1 MAKLLFHVGH
11 FAAKHRL
18 LVLLAWIGIAAGI
31 GALVSRIGADTNDN
45 LSLPGTGSQEATD
58 LLAEEF
64 PPQQNGQSPIV
75 FKVKTGKVSD
85 SANKTAIE
93 DSYKAIVKVPHVYSA
108 TDPFSQQGAAQI
120 SKDETIAYI
129 PVLLDISA
137 SDLTEEEAQ
146 AVLDAAEPGQKAGMQ
161 VAAGGPIGSELST
174 PETESSEVIGI
185 VAAMI
190 ILTFAFGTVVAMG
203 MPIVTAIIAL
213 SAGLGLIGLL
223 GHLVQVPSIAPTLAT
238 MIGLGVGIDYALF
251 VVMRHLHNIRDGM
264 EIRESIARTI
274 ATTGTAIVFA
284 GTTVVVA
291 LLALAV
297 AGIPLVTSLGY
308 SSAVAVVTAVLAAVT
323 LMPALLSLVGH
334 KVLSLQLPSFLRP
347 KPKEP
352 GRGFWAGW
360 ARTVTDHP
368 WLAVLAAVVVLVPLT
383 IPLFSLELGQ
393 EDIGATPKSTQ
404 ERQAYDLMSEG
415 FGPGYN
421 GPFLIAVE
429 LDPVATTDPVV
440 AENLADAQALQDE
453 LEQEQQEGQEQQQQ
467 LQEQGDELKAEQA
480 TLEQQQAELEQQ
492 AAELQQQQARLEEEG
507 AELESQAAALRAEE
521 RRLRVEEDRLRA
533 QERVVRA
540 EEASIRLRA
549 RRLFGEA
556 ERLLR
561 RGKATEAE
569 LAAVQSQEAE
579 LEEEIAAATDPQELE
594 DLQAQLAALLS
605 QEAELEEEIA
615 AATDPQELEDLQAQ
629 LVQLQQA
636 EAALETELDLLRRR
650 GQNLAKRARGL
661 LAQAVETR
669 ERADGLRAEAARLAT
684 QAAPVAAEAAELERQ
699 KQELEAQG
707 AELARQGAEL
717 EQEGDELKAQGD
729 QLQQQADELE
739 AQQADL
745 EALQQEAQVQQQEA
759 EELQDTLTA
768 QLTSAGGDDRGTDPR
783 LVALQNALTDTD
795 GVQAL
800 SPPLINTSGSAA
812 IFSLIPTTAPAD
824 PETADLVVTL
834 RDTVIPDALSTS
846 MGIEAFVGGSTAGNV
861 DLAAE
866 ITAKLPIVIVTVLG
880 LSIIVLLLAFRSL
893 LVPLQAALT
902 NVVCVGASFGVLTA
916 CFQWG
921 WGLEL
926 VGIDVASG
934 TDPIAS
940 YVPLMMFA
948 VLFGLSMDYQVFL
961 LSQVDLHR
969 VQGENDHDAVRSGL
983 ALSARVITAA
993 ALIMI
998 FVFGSFILNG
1008 DPVVKQFGVG
1018 LAVAVALAGVMV
1030 MLLSPAILVLLG
1042 RGTWWIPRWLDR
1054 LLPNMD
1060 IEGEAFRAGPKPPA
1074 APIEAP
1080 RTGGP

>member
-1 MAKLLFHVGH
+1 MATFLFHVGH

-18 LVLLAWIGIAAGI
+18 LVLILWIAIAAGI

-58 LLAEEF
+58 LLTEEF

-75 FKVKTGKVSD
+75 VKVKSGTVSD

-93 DSYKAIVKVPHVYSA
+93 DSYKAIVKVLHVYSA

-120 SKDETIAYI
+120 SKDGKTAYI
-129 PVLLDISA
+129 PVLLDIGPN
-137 SDLTEEEAQ
+137 DLTEEEAQ
-146 AVLDAAEPGQKAGMQ
+146 AVLDAAEPAKKAGMQ
-161 VAAGGPIGSELST
+161 VAAGGPIGAELST

-190 ILTFAFGTVVAMG
+190 ILTFAFGTIVAMG
-203 MPIVTAIIAL
+203 MPILTAIIGL
-213 SAGLGLIGLL
+213 SAGLGLIALL
-223 GHLVQVPSIAPTLAT
+223 GHVVQVPSIAPTLAT
-238 MIGLGVGIDYALF
+238 MIGLGVGIDYSLF
-251 VVMRHLHNIRDGM
+251 VVMRHLHNLRDGM
-264 EIRESIARTI
+264 EVRESVARTI

-334 KVLSLQLPSFLRP
+334 RILSLGLPRFLRP

-352 GRGFWAGW
+352 GQGFWAGW
-360 ARTVTDHP
+360 ARNVTNHP
-368 WLAVLAAVVVLVPLT
+368 WLAVLLAAIILVPLT

-404 ERQAYDLMSEG
+404 ERQAYDLMAAG

-440 AENLADAQALQDE
+440 AENLADAQELQTE
-453 LEQEQQEGQEQQQQ
+453 LEQEQQEGQQQQQQ
-467 LQEQGDELKAEQA
+467 LQQEGDQLKADQA
-480 TLEQQQAELEQQ
+480 DLEQQQAQLEQQ
-492 AAELQQQQARLEEEG
+492 QAQLEQEAGALQQQQAQLEQEA
-507 AELESQAAALRAEE
+507 AEVERQAASLRTEE
-521 RRLRVEEDRLRA
+521 AGLRVEEDRLRA
-533 QERVVRA
+533 QERTVRA
-540 EEASIRLRA
+540 EEARIRSRG
-549 RRLFGEA
+549 RELFREA

-561 RGKATEAE
+561 RGKALQAE
-569 LAAVQSQEAE
+569 LATVEEQE
-579 LEEEIAAATDPQELE
+579 QELE
-594 DLQAQLAALLS
+594 Q
-605 QEAELEEEIA
+605 EIA
-615 AATDPQELEDLQAQ
+615 ETTDPDELADFQQELE
-629 LVQLQQA
+629 QLQQQ
-636 EAALETELDLLRRR
+636 EAALEDELARLE
-650 GQNLAKRARGL
+650 ARAPKLQKQARAL
-661 LAQAVETR
+661 LAEALEVR
-669 ERADGLRAEAARLAT
+669 RRADGLRASAVRLAG
-684 QAAPVAAEAAELERQ
+684 QAADVSVQAAELERQ
-699 KQELEAQG
+699 KRELEAQG
-707 AELARQGAEL
+707 AELARQGDEL
-717 EQEGDELKAQGD
+717 EQQGNELKAQGDELKAQGD
-729 QLQQQADELE
+729 QLQQQADELQ
-739 AQQADL
+739 AQQTDL

-759 EELQDTLTA
+759 EELQDTLTT
-768 QLTSAGGDDRGTDPR
+768 QLTKAGGDDRGTDPR
-783 LVALQNALTDTD
+783 VVALQDALTDTN

-800 SPPLINTSGSAA
+800 SPPLINKSGSAA
-812 IFSLIPTTAPAD
+812 IFSLIPTTAPSDEA
-824 PETADLVVTL
+824 TADLVVTL
-834 RDTVIPDALSTS
+834 RETVIPDALATS
-846 MGIEAFVGGSTAGNV
+846 MGIQAFVGGSTAGNV
-861 DLAAE
+861 DLADE
-866 ITAKLPIVIVTVLG
+866 ITSKLPLVIITVLG
-880 LSIIVLLLAFRSL
+880 LSVIVLLLAFRSL

-926 VGIDVASG
+926 VGIDVTSG

-969 VQGENDHDAVRSGL
+969 AEGENDHDAVRSGL

-998 FVFGSFILNG
+998 FVFGSFVLNG

-1018 LAVAVALAGVMV
+1018 LAVAVALAALMV
-1030 MLLSPAILVLLG
+1030 LLLSPALLVLLG

-1060 IEGEAFRAGPKPPA
+1060 IEGEAFRKKTEPA
-1074 APIEAP
+1074 APVVETP
-1080 RTGGP
+1080 SPTRTGGS